1 MTLRNFLKLLTYI
14 DSVILLDLKT
24 SKNGVENADESGLG
38 QRINQRINQRIDQ
51 RIDQRLGQRQVS
63 KGWLG
68 WIRISYYRVIVLKC

>member
-14 DSVILLDLKT
+14 DSVILLDLTT
-24 SKNGVENADESGLG
+24 SQNGVENADESGLG
-38 QRINQRINQRIDQ
+38 QRINQ

-68 WIRISYYRVIVLKC
+68 WIRISYFRVIALKR